1 MKNKL
6 IYIFI
11 VAVALSSCKK
21 DFIELVP
28 QNNLSAAT
36 FFKTEAQFDQAL
48 IGAYEQ
54 LRGIV
59 VPGTYM
65 DEMRSD
71 NTFFTYYAPNRGPAN
86 WVEDIILFRDNP
98 QTTVTNSRYRTNFSG
113 IARTNAILD
122 RIAES
127 EVPDAAKSRIT
138 AEALF
143 LRAFYYFDLVTHYGG
158 VPLHLKDVV
167 SVDDAF
173 VPRASIEDVY
183 NQIITDL
190 VVAIP
195 DLGVSETFPQS
206 GRATK
211 GAGKMVLAYAYMSK
225 PQREYD
231 KAETELRDITQMNY
245 TLLDNYADVFT
256 PRNKNNSESIFEVQY
271 QEGDNGQQSDFMFNF
286 LPKSTNAEVLT
297 GIPMNV
303 LLRGGWNVP
312 TEEIV
317 ASYETGDERL
327 PASISVIEGTQ
338 TGDAFTYE
346 VEKSVIGYTPAAGKT
361 YHYFIKKFLHPPY
374 QREFNA
380 DNNWPIF
387 RYAGALLLLAE
398 ALVEQGK
405 GNEAIPFIN
414 AVRVRAELSPL
425 TTVTAEDVANEM
437 RHELAFENHRYTDLI
452 RTGKAIEV
460 LTAHG
465 QDMISRYSF
474 IPANSF
480 NVTQERLIYPIPFRE
495 LQLNSTL
502 VQNPGY
508 E

>member
-1 MKNKL
+1 M
-6 IYIFI
+6 
-11 VAVALSSCKK
+11 
-21 DFIELVP
+21 ELAP

-48 IGAYEQ
+48 VGAYEQ

-59 VPGTYM
+59 TPGTFM

-71 NTFFTYYAPNRGPAN
+71 NTFFTYYAPDRGPAN

-98 QTTVTNSRYRTNFSG
+98 QTTVTNSRYRTDFSG

-122 RIAES
+122 RIK
-127 EVPDAAKSRIT
+127 DADLSDEAKARIS
-138 AEALF
+138 AQAQF

-158 VPLHLKDVV
+158 VPLHIKDVL
-167 SVDDAF
+167 SVDEAF
-173 VPRASIEDVY
+173 LPRASVEEVY
-183 NQIITDL
+183 AQIIADASA
-190 VVAIP
+190 AIP
-195 DLGVSETFPQS
+195 NLPVAASFPQS

-211 GAGKMVLAYAYMSK
+211 GAGKMLLAYAYMSK

-231 KAETELRDITQMNY
+231 KAEIELRDITQMNY
-245 TLLDNYADVFT
+245 VLLDNYADVFT
-256 PRNKNNSESIFEVQY
+256 PQNKNNTESIFEIQY
-271 QEGDNGQQSDFMFNF
+271 QQGDNGQQSDFAFSF
-286 LPKSTNAEVLT
+286 LPKTTNAEVLT

-303 LLRGGWNVP
+303 LLRGGWNTP
-312 TEEIV
+312 TEEMV
-317 ASYETGDERL
+317 NSYEAGDERL
-327 PASISVIEGTQ
+327 PASIAIIEGTQ
-338 TGDAFTYE
+338 SGDAFTYE
-346 VEKSVIGYTPAAGKT
+346 AEKSVVGYLPTPGKT
-361 YHYFIKKFLHPPY
+361 YRYFIKKYLHPPY
-374 QREFNA
+374 IREFNA
-380 DNNWPIF
+380 DDNWPVY

-405 GNEAIPFIN
+405 ADQALPFIN
-414 AVRVRAELSPL
+414 AVRERADLDPL
-425 TTVTAEDVANEM
+425 TAVTAEDVANEM

-465 QDMISRYSF
+465 QDMISKYSF

-480 NVTQERLIYPIPFRE
+480 NVTQERLVYPIPFRE
-495 LQLNSTL
+495 LQLNSAL